1 MVSRGHNEPVNMA
14 DIADLE
20 AVKDFDDLIRRWNTI
35 KVKDQQNNTMLAVE
49 RLTGPELC
57 RLSIVDYEIDM
68 YTLYCHIENGNATP
82 AQVALYRQA
91 ELWEQIRLCMWTRD
105 GTRFE
110 LKEVYDRCADRII
123 SGIKSMRLD
132 GLDLMLDWAALECG
146 YGVSSKPNGKV
157 KLTWLDAKFAYYVI
171 HRGQHVA
178 TISFDPLPSVLLL
191 SQVQM
196 RKSKGNR
203 WLYQF
208 GGHAGFVS
216 AVIRALEGAFAC
228 PVALIEGET
237 AKSLVLHNHRR
248 DLKPEHEA
256 EAARVGAF
264 YGGKIEGY
272 QRTGTFRAFG
282 GQLFTTLERVEA
294 LTQAA

>member
-1 MVSRGHNEPVNMA
+1 MVSRGHDEPIDMA

-20 AVKDFDDLIRRWNTI
+20 AVKDFDSLIHRWNAI
-35 KVKDQQNNTMLAVE
+35 KVKRDQNKTMLAVQ
-49 RLTGPELC
+49 RLTGPEFC
-57 RLSIVDYEIDM
+57 RLVIEDYEVDI
-68 YTLYCHIENGNATP
+68 YTLYCWIESGHATP

-110 LKEVYDRCADRII
+110 RKEVYDRCASRII
-123 SGIKSMRLD
+123 NGIKSMRLD
-132 GLDLMLDWAALECG
+132 GLDLMLDWAALDSG
-146 YGVSSKPNGKV
+146 YGVSSRPNGKIN
-157 KLTWLDAKFAYYVI
+157 LTWLDAKFAYYVI

-178 TISFDPLPSVLLL
+178 TIGFDPLPSMLLL

-196 RKSKGNR
+196 RKRKGNR

-208 GGHAGFVS
+208 AGHAGFAS
-216 AVIRALEGAFAC
+216 TVIRALESAFAC

-237 AKSLVLHNHRR
+237 AKGLVLHNHRK

-264 YGGKIEGY
+264 YGGEIEGY
-272 QRTGTFRAFG
+272 RRTGIFRAFG
-282 GQLFTTLERVEA
+282 NQLFTTLERVEA
-294 LTQAA
+294 LAQAA

>member
-1 MVSRGHNEPVNMA
+1 MISRGYSEPVNMA
-14 DIADLE
+14 DIANLE
-20 AVKDFDDLIRRWNTI
+20 AVKDLDGLIRRWSAI
-35 KVKDQQNNTMLAVE
+35 KVKRDQSKTMLAVQH
-49 RLTGPELC
+49 LGGPEFC
-57 RLSIVDYEIDM
+57 RLVIQDHEVDIYA
-68 YTLYCHIENGNATP
+68 LYCWIESGHATP

-91 ELWEQIRLCMWTRD
+91 ELWDQIRLCMWTRD

-110 LKEVYDRCADRII
+110 EKEVYDRCADRII
-123 SGIKSMRLD
+123 NGIKGMRLD
-132 GLDLMLDWAALECG
+132 APDLMLDWAALESG
-146 YGVSSKPNGKV
+146 YGVSSRSSGEI

-178 TISFDPLPSVLLL
+178 TIGFDPLPSMLLL

-216 AVIRALEGAFAC
+216 TVIRALESAFAC

-237 AKSLVLHNHRR
+237 AKGLVLHNHRK

-256 EAARVGAF
+256 EAARVGAL
-264 YGGKIEGY
+264 YGGEIEGY
-272 QRTGTFRAFG
+272 RRTGIFRAFG
-282 GQLFTTLERVEA
+282 NQLFTTLERVEA
-294 LTQAA
+294 LAQAA